1 MSSNTRQKQTKNRL
15 SLRKKSTTKISK
27 SPRRSQPSLGL
38 INHHPL
44 PLSLTSNST
53 PITQSQT
60 QTQPH
65 KPTDIQTVSRS
76 RSNINTPIQN
86 IITSH
91 KPKKININKNWKS
104 SPINTTHT
112 PTTPHE
118 HIFDNNTIQL
128 NDNDSIGDLFDTK
141 SPPTSNISDNV
152 SAASSIS
159 DILGPMSSLHEDSD
173 DEAKK
178 K

>member
-60 QTQPH
+60 QTQTQPH

-76 RSNINTPIQN
+76 KSNINTPIQN

-91 KPKKININKNWKS
+91 KPQKINIPKNWKS

-118 HIFDNNTIQL
+118 HIFD
-128 NDNDSIGDLFDTK
+128 TK
-141 SPPTSNISDNV
+141 SPPTSNIS
-152 SAASSIS
+152 
-159 DILGPMSSLHEDSD
+159 E
-173 DEAKK
+173 
-178 K
+178 